1 MNTVTEIE
9 NEIVSDFNFFPDWT
23 DKYQYIIEMGNKL
36 KDFPEDKKTEDNRI
50 KGCQSTVWL
59 ITELEDGKIIFKAD
73 SDSSIVK
80 GLAALLILVLS
91 NQKPDDILKAKLDFI
106 EKIGLGQHLAQT
118 RSNGLAAM
126 IKQMKMY
133 ALAYK
138 MKLENVHQN
147 GVSKN

>member
-23 DKYQYIIEMGNKL
+23 DKYQYIIELGNKL
-36 KDFPEDKKTEDNRI
+36 KDFPEDKKKEDFRI

-59 ITELEDGKIIFKAD
+59 TAEMKNGRIIYKAD
-73 SDSSIVK
+73 SDSAIVK
-80 GLAALLILVLS
+80 GLAALLIQVLS
-91 NQKPDDILKAKLDFI
+91 NQKPDDIINAKLDFI
-106 EKIGLGQHLAQT
+106 EKIGLRQHLAQT
-118 RSNGLAAM
+118 RANGLGAM

-138 MKLENVHQN
+138 MKLENTPQN
-147 GVSKN
+147 GVRKN